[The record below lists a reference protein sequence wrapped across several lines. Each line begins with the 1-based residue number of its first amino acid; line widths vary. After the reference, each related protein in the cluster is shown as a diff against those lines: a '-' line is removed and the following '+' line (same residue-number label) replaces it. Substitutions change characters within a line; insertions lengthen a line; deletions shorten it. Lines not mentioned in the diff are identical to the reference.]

1 MPSATAPGSEKCWG
15 FHEPESVQM
24 SGGAMPIVKTLLIN
38 LDGSDERLDSAV
50 AQIKAAGVEYER
62 YSAFDGRGR
71 KAAEFSEYDDDRAV
85 GFYGRPMTGGEM
97 GCYFSHL
104 GCAEAF
110 LKSDAT
116 YGLVLEDD
124 VLCHP
129 DSFKILD
136 EIIAWLEES
145 GQTGWDMI
153 NLCMTPKK
161 FTTKLADFSGE
172 SGDYELV
179 HAHYFP
185 VTTTAILWS
194 RDGAERFWAT
204 RNEIY
209 APLDHF
215 FRRWLSQSGRGLG
228 IKPELFWITGAES
241 DLDSDGGAGLA
252 RRRVARTPAYFWSEF
267 KRQSVNYLSA
277 LWHMLR
283 HRISGS

>member
-1 MPSATAPGSEKCWG
+1 MTRLMT
-15 FHEPESVQM
+15 Q
-24 SGGAMPIVKTLLIN
+24 LIN
-38 LDGSDERLDSAV
+38 LDGSDDRLRSAV
-50 AQIKAAGVEYER
+50 EQINAAGVEFMR

-71 KAAEFSEYDDDRAV
+71 AATEFSEYDDARAI
-85 GFYGRPMTGGEM
+85 GFYGRSMTGGEM

-104 GCAEAF
+104 GCAQAF
-110 LKSDAT
+110 LDSGAP

-129 DSFKILD
+129 DSFEILD
-136 EIIAWLEES
+136 QIIDWLERD
-145 GQTGWDMI
+145 GPKDWDMI
-153 NLCMTPKK
+153 NLCMSPKK
-161 FTTKLADFSGE
+161 FMTHLNTFSGE
-172 SGDYELV
+172 SGQYDLV

-194 RDGAERFWAT
+194 RQGAERFVAT

-215 FRRWLSQSGRGLG
+215 FRRWLSISGRGLAL
-228 IKPELFWITGAES
+228 KPELFWITGAES
-241 DLDSDGGAGLA
+241 DLDSDGGSGLA
-252 RRRVARTPAYFWSEF
+252 RKRVSRTPSYFWSEF

-277 LWHMLR
+277 FRHMLR